1 MPIALKPLAPRTILT
16 GVFVAFLLPLLLML
30 CFPAQL
36 DRVID
41 KSSYLVFHNIA
52 EFFSIMVSLSV
63 FGIGW
68 FAYDQSKNRHAL
80 FLSAAFLAVGLLDL
94 MHTMSNVAMPAF
106 ITPNSTNKSTQFWI
120 AARLCAA
127 SACVLSAYLY
137 PAGNSRWLS
146 KKVLLGAAL
155 LVTGLVFTGV
165 VFCPEHLPA
174 TALPGVGLTP
184 LKRYLEFI
192 VILLLAAATVAYWRR
207 MQLSGDR
214 SLIYY
219 PAAFIIG
226 IFGEGAFAF
235 YSTGFDSYNV
245 LGHLYKVAA
254 FYLIYR
260 GVFVAAV
267 QEPYEKLANA
277 ERIRHLASF
286 PQFNPRPILEISS
299 SGEVTFVNPAA
310 ERLLASL
317 GKDTGDVAVLLPDDF
332 AAILLDLE
340 TKRETTLQREVA
352 IGERVFRE
360 DIYLAPQF
368 DTARIYAFEVT
379 EQKRAEESL
388 RESEQRVRHK
398 LESILAPA
406 GNIGDLELADLID
419 ARSMQSL
426 MDNFYKLTQIPMAMI
441 DIQGKILVGVGWQDA
456 CTKFHRAHPAT
467 CRNCIESD
475 TSLTKDV
482 LHGEFSLYK
491 CKNHMWEAATPI
503 MVGDQHFGNFFIGQ
517 FFFKDET
524 VDSELFRAQARA
536 YGFDE
541 DAYLAAIESV
551 PRLNGETLNTGMAY
565 FMELADLI
573 SRTSYSNLKLARSLT
588 EREQVEARLFVQART
603 LKALSSSSQA
613 LLHATDELSLLQAVC
628 KTVVDDCGHAM
639 VWIGYAEDDAAKRV
653 RPVASAGFAAG
664 YLESLSIT
672 WADSERGRGPTGT
685 AIRTGKPGGCADMR
699 SDPAFEPWREEALKC
714 GFASSQVLPLM
725 DDGRA
730 FGALTIYSA
739 KAQAFAA
746 EEVALLMQLAEEL
759 AYGIR
764 MVRLRVAHD
773 LAYAE
778 LQLAKEAAE
787 SATQAKSQF
796 LA

>member
-1 MPIALKPLAPRTILT
+1 
-16 GVFVAFLLPLLLML
+16 
-30 CFPAQL
+30 
-36 DRVID
+36 
-41 KSSYLVFHNIA
+41 
-52 EFFSIMVSLSV
+52 
-63 FGIGW
+63 
-68 FAYDQSKNRHAL
+68 
-80 FLSAAFLAVGLLDL
+80 
-94 MHTMSNVAMPAF
+94 
-106 ITPNSTNKSTQFWI
+106 
-120 AARLCAA
+120 
-127 SACVLSAYLY
+127 
-137 PAGNSRWLS
+137 
-146 KKVLLGAAL
+146 
-155 LVTGLVFTGV
+155 
-165 VFCPEHLPA
+165 
-174 TALPGVGLTP
+174 
-184 LKRYLEFI
+184 
-192 VILLLAAATVAYWRR
+192 
-207 MQLSGDR
+207 
-214 SLIYY
+214 
-219 PAAFIIG
+219 
-226 IFGEGAFAF
+226 
-235 YSTGFDSYNV
+235 
-245 LGHLYKVAA
+245 
-254 FYLIYR
+254 
-260 GVFVAAV
+260 
-267 QEPYEKLANA
+267 
-277 ERIRHLASF
+277 
-286 PQFNPRPILEISS
+286 
-299 SGEVTFVNPAA
+299 
-310 ERLLASL
+310 
-317 GKDTGDVAVLLPDDF
+317 
-332 AAILLDLE
+332 
-340 TKRETTLQREVA
+340 
-352 IGERVFRE
+352 
-360 DIYLAPQF
+360 
-368 DTARIYAFEVT
+368 
-379 EQKRAEESL
+379 
-388 RESEQRVRHK
+388 
-398 LESILAPA
+398 
-406 GNIGDLELADLID
+406 
-419 ARSMQSL
+419 
-426 MDNFYKLTQIPMAMI
+426 
-441 DIQGKILVGVGWQDA
+441 
-456 CTKFHRAHPAT
+456 
-467 CRNCIESD
+467 
-475 TSLTKDV
+475 
-482 LHGEFSLYK
+482 
-491 CKNHMWEAATPI
+491 

-796 LA
+796 LANMSHELRTPLNSVIGFSELLQDELYGPMNEKQQEYVNSIHASGRHLLSLINDILDLAKIESGRQDIFHETVALEKLTAEIVDGLAVLAREKGISLSLLPQRDLPAAVTDVKKLRQILQNLIGNAVKFTAQGGVTVRLRAEADQFLVEVEDTGIGIEPQYLDSIFQEFRQADGSTSRSFEGTGLGLAIVKKTARLLGGDVSVASESGKGSRFTLQLPLDGRSCAGDGKGTASALSPVERLAPHPPARSVLVVDDDPEAVALIASYLGQAGFQTLSALNGQDAVKLALAKRPFAITLDIMMPEM